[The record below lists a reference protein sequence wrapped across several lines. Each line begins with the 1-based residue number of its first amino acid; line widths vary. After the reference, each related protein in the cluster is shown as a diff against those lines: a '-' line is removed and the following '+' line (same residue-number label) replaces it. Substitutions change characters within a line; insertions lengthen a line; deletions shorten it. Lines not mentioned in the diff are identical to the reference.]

1 MIVLTGASGG
11 IGTEIIED
19 LSKLD
24 DVLAIYNT
32 TKPKNINHSNVSF
45 RKVDISDP
53 EEIKSFVD
61 KEGSKSL
68 DFEEVVRIVCL
79 EFLHMC

>member
-24 DVLAIYNT
+24 DVLAIYKT
-32 TKPKNINHSNVSF
+32 TKPKNINLSNVSF
-45 RKVDISDP
+45 RNIW
-53 EEIKSFVD
+53 
-61 KEGSKSL
+61 
-68 DFEEVVRIVCL
+68 VRNL
-79 EFLHMC
+79 

>member
-32 TKPKNINHSNVSF
+32 TKPKNINLSNVSF
-45 RKVDISDP
+45 
-53 EEIKSFVD
+53 EELIFQILK
-61 KEGSKSL
+61 
-68 DFEEVVRIVCL
+68 R
-79 EFLHMC
+79 